1 MFSFSLYD
9 KIKGRLLL
17 IGLLGV
23 LGVVLY
29 YNMAWLLH
37 TVAYGPFY
45 EPDNY
50 MYYKYALELV
60 KGLPQINTQLI
71 GLGTLPFFEH
81 PGLYQVPALVALV
94 LHIPL
99 IWAFR
104 LLMLI
109 LIACN
114 MFLIYKFVHRF
125 YEAVLLPQALE
136 YFGLALAFLFPL
148 LIYQFEPI
156 EWRGNLFIT
165 TIALV
170 MAWLFF
176 KQYMANSRRRR
187 ATYLLAAGLLV
198 PLSWYMWSGWYGIIP
213 LFFGFMFLFTYMPN
227 ILTTK
232 RRVVYL
238 SGTLAFGL
246 LLIFVFH
253 SEATLL
259 FSNLIGKYGVS
270 CMYNPIHISELE
282 CLSPSN
288 GLTLVVASGVIF
300 LLGLTQVWKYSIEK
314 RVASFY
320 VYMFMAAGLAWLPV
334 AMLYVRIV
342 TVLAPFLA
350 IGFGLGYSVLQY
362 RAGGD
367 LVGRVILVAVSLTVI
382 AGLLY
387 FMYAYYVQAYAQYL
401 VDNPSFLAPV
411 GNVINA
417 QSGSVDL
424 VTFYAYGDWFETYTK
439 ANVYADTIQGLNYT
453 RIDEIDGILLANSTY
468 ACRMLQSMKP
478 AAPNYVLISK
488 MFKGYV
494 ILMNASNSSL
504 LENPASLSECGF
516 RLIYSSNNTTLWSR

>member
-1 MFSFSLYD
+1 
-9 KIKGRLLL
+9 
-17 IGLLGV
+17 
-23 LGVVLY
+23 
-29 YNMAWLLH
+29 
-37 TVAYGPFY
+37 
-45 EPDNY
+45 
-50 MYYKYALELV
+50 
-60 KGLPQINTQLI
+60 
-71 GLGTLPFFEH
+71 
-81 PGLYQVPALVALV
+81 
-94 LHIPL
+94 
-99 IWAFR
+99 
-104 LLMLI
+104 
-109 LIACN
+109 
-114 MFLIYKFVHRF
+114 
-125 YEAVLLPQALE
+125 
-136 YFGLALAFLFPL
+136 
-148 LIYQFEPI
+148 
-156 EWRGNLFIT
+156 
-165 TIALV
+165 
-170 MAWLFF
+170 
-176 KQYMANSRRRR
+176 
-187 ATYLLAAGLLV
+187 
-198 PLSWYMWSGWYGIIP
+198 
-213 LFFGFMFLFTYMPN
+213 
-227 ILTTK
+227 
-232 RRVVYL
+232 
-238 SGTLAFGL
+238 
-246 LLIFVFH
+246 
-253 SEATLL
+253 
-259 FSNLIGKYGVS
+259 
-270 CMYNPIHISELE
+270 MYNPIHISELE